1 MNIIKTLAIY
11 AAMIAAAV
19 GIQHVLV
26 QFSHDADAPIVAIA
40 QAQANAPFGAQI
52 SQAQLSAIMAKNAA
66 TITAD
71 KSALA
76 QAEQQVTP

>member
-76 QAEQQVTP
+76 QAEQQVAP